1 MATEFCVVFLTDLL
15 FECSAPRP
23 RMETGRWCYR
33 VLRWSLCWCGD
44 MTTRCE
50 ALGEKKQNGDALRS
64 RADDHHILIGAHL
77 APPPPPSVPSAV
89 RFPAPNSRPAVQ
101 PTSLRDGFFWIPR
114 FETTL
119 DATLSPVGAGQP
131 RLENWETLRLA
142 DVGSAELRRGQRRPA
157 LRTALSAEIIHGQ
170 PFRRWRGGAATCAAS
185 GRGEPSTAAAV
196 ANSDPS
202 PRTSGGAHLVFHSR
216 PNYRVVPRFS
226 SSGAQAGLWWS
237 SSMCGAVS
245 SSCWPWA
252 GLSRQPSLNWNWQV
266 VI

>member
-1 MATEFCVVFLTDLL
+1 MNRRRESKQSRTRWMATEFCVVFLTDLL

-50 ALGEKKQNGDALRS
+50 ALGRKKQNGDALRS

-89 RFPAPNSRPAVQ
+89 RFPRTRIHGLPFSQRLCE
-101 PTSLRDGFFWIPR
+101 TDSFGFPR

-131 RLENWETLRLA
+131 RLEN
-142 DVGSAELRRGQRRPA
+142 
-157 LRTALSAEIIHGQ
+157 
-170 PFRRWRGGAATCAAS
+170 
-185 GRGEPSTAAAV
+185 
-196 ANSDPS
+196 
-202 PRTSGGAHLVFHSR
+202 
-216 PNYRVVPRFS
+216 
-226 SSGAQAGLWWS
+226 
-237 SSMCGAVS
+237 
-245 SSCWPWA
+245 
-252 GLSRQPSLNWNWQV
+252 
-266 VI
+266 